1 VGELDRNA
9 VMSDCLAR
17 DQQQPRN
24 NLNLGTLHGL
34 HNP

>member
-1 VGELDRNA
+1 
-9 VMSDCLAR
+9 MSDCLAR